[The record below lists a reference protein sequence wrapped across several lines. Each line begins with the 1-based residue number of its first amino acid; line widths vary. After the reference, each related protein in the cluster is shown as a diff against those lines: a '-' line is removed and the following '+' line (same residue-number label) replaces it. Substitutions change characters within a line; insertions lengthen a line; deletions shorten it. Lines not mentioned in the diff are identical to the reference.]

1 MITFHFSDR
10 TIEPHPKL
18 VAALCQNAVAKVKF
32 DSLSPSMQK
41 EGVRYIANLK
51 TEDTR
56 TRIIER
62 AIQYL
67 LGKST
72 FIGRKMLE

>member
-1 MITFHFSDR
+1 M
-10 TIEPHPKL
+10 
-18 VAALCQNAVAKVKF
+18 
-32 DSLSPSMQK
+32 SLSMQK
-41 EGVRYIANLK
+41 EMVRYIGNLK

-56 TRIIER
+56 ARIIER